1 MKKIAII
8 STHPIQ
14 YNAPLFKLLTERKKI
29 EIKVFY
35 TWENSK
41 DKIYDQK
48 FGKEIKWDIPIL
60 EGYNFSF
67 VKNISQNQGSHHF
80 KGIVNPSLNQEIEE
94 WKADA
99 ILVYGWNFD
108 SHLKAM
114 KYFKGKIPVY
124 FRGDSTI
131 LEESKNLKTL
141 MRRIWLKYIY
151 HFVDYAFYVG
161 TNNKNYFLKHGL
173 NEKQL
178 LFAPHAIDNERFFD
192 NTGEY
197 SKKAKQWRTELGF
210 NEEDKIII
218 FIGKF
223 EKKKN
228 PLIIIEAAKHF
239 ETDKNIKFLFV
250 GNGQMETEMKQNSGK
265 NVYFLPF
272 QNQSV
277 MPIVYRLGNILCLPS
292 SYNETW
298 GLVVNEALACGLQII
313 ASSKVGCAVDLINN
327 ETGII
332 FESEN
337 IENLIETIK
346 KISNSKNF
354 FSNSIIKNYSFYQIA
369 TIFEKI

>member
-1 MKKIAII
+1 MKKLAII
-8 STHPIQ
+8 TTHPIQ
-14 YNAPLFKLLTERKKI
+14 YNAPLFKLLSQRNKI
-29 EIKVFY
+29 AIKVFY
-35 TWENSK
+35 TWEHSEEK
-41 DKIYDQK
+41 VFDKK
-48 FGKEIKWDIPIL
+48 FGQEIKWDIPLL
-60 EGYNFSF
+60 EGYEYVF
-67 VKNISQNQGSHHF
+67 VKNTSKHQSSHHF
-80 KGIVNPSLNQEIEE
+80 KGIINPTLNNEIME
-94 WKADA
+94 WEADA

-131 LEESKNLKTL
+131 LDESKNLKTL

-197 SKKAKQWRTELGF
+197 SKKAKQWRQELGF
-210 NEEDKIII
+210 KEEDKIII

-228 PLIIIEAAKHF
+228 PLIIIESAKHF

-250 GNGQMETEMKQNSGK
+250 GNGQLETEMKQNFGK

-332 FESEN
+332 FESEK
-337 IENLIETIK
+337 IENLIEAIK